1 MHHRPPG
8 YTGVAGRVPAPPL
21 CAQLVTDARLAAII
35 EEAARRLTAAAPAP
49 RGLPYLA
56 LESASGTGTHL
67 LDALSAHGIFR
78 KYGVVLDLAGGLGAT
93 GRWLAGCRGCSAVV
107 TAEHAADAA
116 AGAALTRRA
125 HLRTQVHHV
134 HAGSAALPFPEA
146 CFTHAW
152 IVETLSQL
160 PDVPAALAEVF
171 RVVRPGGHLAVQD
184 LVGDADTASGLQGRR
199 LAPLDAR
206 RDAILAAG
214 FVDVAIGTV
223 DDARERSARL
233 VAARAHLQSQL
244 AAAPTLAEVALQRA
258 AVAAAL
264 EEGRLRVVQLVGRR
278 P

>member
-1 MHHRPPG
+1 
-8 YTGVAGRVPAPPL
+8 
-21 CAQLVTDARLAAII
+21 
-35 EEAARRLTAAAPAP
+35 
-49 RGLPYLA
+49 
-56 LESASGTGTHL
+56 
-67 LDALSAHGIFR
+67 
-78 KYGVVLDLAGGLGAT
+78 
-93 GRWLAGCRGCSAVV
+93 
-107 TAEHAADAA
+107 
-116 AGAALTRRA
+116 
-125 HLRTQVHHV
+125 
-134 HAGSAALPFPEA
+134 
-146 CFTHAW
+146 
-152 IVETLSQL
+152 
-160 PDVPAALAEVF
+160 VF